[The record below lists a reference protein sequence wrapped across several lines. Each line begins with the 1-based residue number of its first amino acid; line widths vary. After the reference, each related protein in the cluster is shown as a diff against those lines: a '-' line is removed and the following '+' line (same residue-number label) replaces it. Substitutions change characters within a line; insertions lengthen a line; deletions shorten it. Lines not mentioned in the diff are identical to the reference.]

1 MECLFWPYRSLLYF
15 EAEHI
20 LSRQPIKMDLLILKK
35 EEAAELPLDIARIF
49 RKHNVIEYKNPKD
62 GLSIDVFYKT
72 VAYTCLYKSEGQTTN
87 EIPAEEL
94 TLSIFRFSYPR
105 KLFQVLSDLGANVK
119 NKYAGVYYVTGIV
132 HFPVQIVVIKE
143 LEPEIYSF
151 LRVLAPNAKEEDIR
165 QFIQQAGSS
174 QDSGYRRNAD
184 AVMQVS
190 IALNRAKYDEIRKGD
205 RFMCEALRELMWEE
219 YEEDKAKFRK
229 EAREEGLAE
238 GRTEGLAEGRT
249 EGLAEGRKQERL
261 SAIKSLMDT
270 MKLTAQ
276 QAMDALKI
284 PLSEQKN
291 YQGML

>member
-1 MECLFWPYRSLLYF
+1 L
-15 EAEHI
+15 
-20 LSRQPIKMDLLILKK
+20 
-35 EEAAELPLDIARIF
+35 
-49 RKHNVIEYKNPKD
+49 
-62 GLSIDVFYKT
+62 
-72 VAYTCLYKSEGQTTN
+72 
-87 EIPAEEL
+87 
-94 TLSIFRFSYPR
+94 
-105 KLFQVLSDLGANVK
+105 
-119 NKYAGVYYVTGIV
+119 
-132 HFPVQIVVIKE
+132 
-143 LEPEIYSF
+143 
-151 LRVLAPNAKEEDIR
+151 
-165 QFIQQAGSS
+165 
-174 QDSGYRRNAD
+174 
-184 AVMQVS
+184 
-190 IALNRAKYDEIRKGD
+190 
-205 RFMCEALRELMWEE
+205 WEE